1 MAYQSLY
8 RKYRPQRFGE
18 LIGQEHLTAALK
30 MAVREGRVGHAYLFS
45 GPRGTGK
52 TTTARILAKAIN
64 CLDRGDDGEP
74 CGVCENCVAITNGT
88 FADLI
93 ELDAASNTGVD
104 SIRDLIERVHL
115 GVGASTVKKA
125 YIVDEVHMLST
136 AASNAL
142 LKTLE
147 EPPDHVVFVLATT
160 NPEKVLPT
168 IRSRTQ
174 HFELTLYTVDQLVA
188 ILTDVLQ
195 REGVDADADA
205 IARIARQGC
214 GSARD
219 ALSLLDQAL
228 ASSPG
233 RLDLEQVTNAFGG
246 SAFEQRAEILE
257 AAAAEDPGAAL
268 GALSTLLDAGHEP
281 RRVAD
286 DLLHTLRDAFV
297 LTAAGNRVRVDL
309 AEDERA
315 RLAALGTRL
324 GNSLLVRSL
333 ESLGHA
339 VADMRGTDATDPR
352 LTLEIALVRIARRDT
367 SPPIYALIDRIER
380 LEQALAGG
388 PLPST
393 TQSTPTPHVER
404 PARSVARPTP
414 GAETLPV
421 ASVASAGSAPA
432 DVAAQTPAPTGPAP
446 TLGAL
451 RRKRAKESS
460 SSTTE
465 PSVPADPLPEP
476 LPGVTTAPL
485 ASPSGALELDD
496 VIVAWAAVLPTLP
509 MSTRTAVQEAQPIA
523 IEGDVVVFGVSP
535 RAYERS
541 AARLRRDAPSIRAAL
556 AEHLGVGPRFSVV
569 SDESLSDSLTS
580 RMPGA
585 LGEAVAGEPPPSP
598 PADEPEEI
606 VDLEELVDAP
616 KAEAAVDSV
625 SRLQND
631 FGATVVDEIPRN

>member
-1 MAYQSLY
+1 M
-8 RKYRPQRFGE
+8 
-18 LIGQEHLTAALK
+18 
-30 MAVREGRVGHAYLFS
+30 
-45 GPRGTGK
+45 
-52 TTTARILAKAIN
+52 
-64 CLDRGDDGEP
+64 
-74 CGVCENCVAITNGT
+74 
-88 FADLI
+88 
-93 ELDAASNTGVD
+93 
-104 SIRDLIERVHL
+104 
-115 GVGASTVKKA
+115 KKV

-174 HFELTLYTVDQLVA
+174 HFELTLYTVDQLIK
-188 ILTDVLQ
+188 ILTDVLA

-205 IARIARQGC
+205 IARIARQGG

-233 RLDLEQVTNAFGG
+233 RLDLEQVSNAFGG
-246 SAFEQRAEILE
+246 SAFEQRVEILE
-257 AAAAEDPGAAL
+257 AAAAEDPGTTLAV
-268 GALSTLLDAGHEP
+268 LSTLLDTGHEP

-309 AEDERA
+309 TEEEQA
-315 RLAALGTRL
+315 RLRALGTHL
-324 GNSLLVRSL
+324 GNALLVRAL

-367 SPPIYALIDRIER
+367 APPIHTLVDRIER

-388 PLPST
+388 APLATATASPATQRATRPPSRPT
-393 TQSTPTPHVER
+393 AAPETP
-404 PARSVARPTP
+404 AARPSPDAAAPTSDAQP
-414 GAETLPV
+414 
-421 ASVASAGSAPA
+421 ASMPESQA
-432 DVAAQTPAPTGPAP
+432 TGPAP
-446 TLGAL
+446 TLGAI
-451 RRKRAKESS
+451 RRKARAKDAPAPDEPP
-460 SSTTE
+460 TTPE
-465 PSVPADPLPEP
+465 PTVPEGAEVVPAADKGPL
-476 LPGVTTAPL
+476 L
-485 ASPSGALELDD
+485 LDD

-509 MSTRTAVQEAQPIA
+509 MSTRSAVQEAQPIA
-523 IEGDVVVFGVSP
+523 IEDDVVVFGVSP
-535 RAYERS
+535 RAFDRS

-569 SDESLSDSLTS
+569 RDESLTDSLTA
-580 RMPGA
+580 RAPGGSGA
-585 LGEAVAGEPPPSP
+585 PGSDEPPPP

-606 VDLEELVDAP
+606 VDLDELVDAP

-631 FGATVVDEIPRN
+631 FGATVVDEIPRT

>member
-18 LIGQEHLTAALK
+18 LVGQEHLTAALK
-30 MAVREGRVGHAYLFS
+30 VAVREGRVGHAYLFS

-64 CLDRGDDGEP
+64 CLARCDDGEP
-74 CGVCENCVAITNGT
+74 CGECDNCVAIANGT

-115 GVGASTVKKA
+115 GVGASTVKKV

-188 ILTDVLQ
+188 ILSDVLH

-205 IARIARQGC
+205 IARIARQGG

-219 ALSLLDQAL
+219 VLSLLDQAL

-233 RLDLEQVTNAFGG
+233 RLDLDHVTSAFGG
-246 SAFEQRAEILE
+246 SAFEQRAVVLE
-257 AAAAEDPGAAL
+257 AAATEDPGTAL
-268 GALSTLLDAGHEP
+268 AALSTLLDSGHEP

-309 AEDERA
+309 TEDEQA
-315 RLAALGTRL
+315 RLRALGSQL
-324 GNSLLVRSL
+324 GNSLLVRAL
-333 ESLGHA
+333 ETLGHA

-352 LTLEIALVRIARRDT
+352 LTLEIALVRIARRDST
-367 SPPIYALIDRIER
+367 PPIQSLIDRVER
-380 LEQALAGG
+380 LEEAGPAG
-388 PLPST
+388 APAGVVAPAPRSDRPVG
-393 TQSTPTPHVER
+393 SPGTPT
-404 PARSVARPTP
+404 ATPT
-414 GAETLPV
+414 E
-421 ASVASAGSAPA
+421 SAT
-432 DVAAQTPAPTGPAP
+432 AATGPAP
-446 TLGAL
+446 TVGAL
-451 RRKRAKESS
+451 RRKARATASPPPATS
-460 SSTTE
+460 E
-465 PSVPADPLPEP
+465 PEAAGPEP
-476 LPGVTTAPL
+476 DVLEASAPEE
-485 ASPSGALELDD
+485 APAGAIDLDD
-496 VIVAWAAVLPTLP
+496 VIVAWAAVLPTFA
-509 MSTRTAVQEAQPIA
+509 MSTRSAVQEAQPIA
-523 IEGDVVVFGVSP
+523 IEDDVVVFGVSR
-535 RAYERS
+535 RAFERS
-541 AARLRRDAPSIRAAL
+541 AARLKRDAPTIRAAL
-556 AEHLGVGPRFSVV
+556 AEHLGVGPRFRVV
-569 SDESLSDSLTS
+569 PDDSLSDSLTS
-580 RMPGA
+580 RVPSPS
-585 LGEAVAGEPPPSP
+585 EAAAPEEPPPAP
-598 PADEPEEI
+598 PPEEPEEI
-606 VDLEELVDAP
+606 IDLEELVDAP
-616 KAEAAVDSV
+616 RTEAAVDSV

-631 FGATVVDEIPRN
+631 FGATVVDEIPRT

>member
-18 LIGQEHLTAALK
+18 LIGQEHLTAALR

-64 CLDRGDDGEP
+64 CLNRGDDGEP
-74 CGVCENCVAITNGT
+74 CGACENCVAIASGT

-104 SIRDLIERVHL
+104 AIRDLIERVHL
-115 GVGASTVKKA
+115 GVGASTMKKV

-147 EPPDHVVFVLATT
+147 EPPEHVVFVLATT

-174 HFELTLYTVDQLVA
+174 HFELTLYTIDQLVA
-188 ILTDVLQ
+188 ILADVLE
-195 REGVDADADA
+195 REEVEADADA
-205 IARIARQGC
+205 VSRIARQGG

-228 ASSPG
+228 ASSPR
-233 RLDLEQVTNAFGG
+233 RLDLEQVTSAFGG
-246 SAFEQRAEILE
+246 SAFEQRAGILE
-257 AAAAEDPGAAL
+257 AVAAEDVGTAL
-268 GALSTLLDAGHEP
+268 AALSTLLDTGHEP

-297 LTAAGNRVRVDL
+297 LTAAGTQVRVDL
-309 AEDERA
+309 TEDEQA
-315 RLAALGTRL
+315 RLRALGTQL
-324 GNSLLVRSL
+324 GNPLLVRAL
-333 ESLGHA
+333 ETLGHA

-352 LTLEIALVRIARRDT
+352 LTLEIALVRIARRET
-367 SPPIYALIDRIER
+367 APPIHALVDRVER
-380 LEQALAGG
+380 LEQALVGGAPVTPPVVTAGPPPETRSAAPDRATG
-388 PLPST
+388 ST
-393 TQSTPTPHVER
+393 GSSE
-404 PARSVARPTP
+404 PAES
-414 GAETLPV
+414 
-421 ASVASAGSAPA
+421 SAPA
-432 DVAAQTPAPTGPAP
+432 GPAP

-451 RRKRAKESS
+451 RRKARGKES
-460 SSTTE
+460 
-465 PSVPADPLPEP
+465 PAPKAPA
-476 LPGVTTAPL
+476 PGTVTPPDAASPATAP
-485 ASPSGALELDD
+485 APTPEATAGALELDD
-496 VIVAWAAVLPTLP
+496 VIVAWAAVLPTFP
-509 MSTRTAVQEAQPIA
+509 MSTRSAVQEAHPVA
-523 IEGDVVVFGVSP
+523 IEDDVVVFGVAP
-535 RAYERS
+535 RAFDRS
-541 AARLRRDAPSIRAAL
+541 AARLKRDAPTIRAAL
-556 AEHLGVGPRFSVV
+556 AEHLGVGPRFRVV
-569 SDESLSDSLTS
+569 KEESLTDSLTS
-580 RMPGA
+580 RGPLRA
-585 LGEAVAGEPPPSP
+585 GEAPVEEPPPPPSP
-598 PADEPEEI
+598 DAADEPEEI
-606 VDLEELVDAP
+606 VDLTELVDAP

-631 FGATVVDEIPRN
+631 FGATVVDEIPRT

>member
-64 CLDRGDDGEP
+64 CLDRGADGEP
-74 CGVCENCVAITNGT
+74 CGVCENCVAIANGT

-104 SIRDLIERVHL
+104 AIRDLIERVHL
-115 GVGASTVKKA
+115 GVGASTMKKV

-174 HFELTLYTVDQLVA
+174 HFELTLYTVEQLVA

-205 IARIARQGC
+205 IARIARQGG

-233 RLDLEQVTNAFGG
+233 RLDLDQVTNAFGG

-257 AAAAEDPGAAL
+257 AAAAEDPGTALAAL
-268 GALSTLLDAGHEP
+268 SVLLDTGHEP

-309 AEDERA
+309 TEDEQA
-315 RLAALGTRL
+315 RLRTLGTQL
-324 GNSLLVRSL
+324 GNALLVRAL

-367 SPPIYALIDRIER
+367 APPIHALVDRIER
-380 LEQALAGG
+380 LEQASAGA
-388 PLPST
+388 PPPST
-393 TQSTPTPHVER
+393 PPPTPRAAR
-404 PARSVARPTP
+404 PVARTAPPVEAPTEVP
-414 GAETLPV
+414 DTPDVTE
-421 ASVASAGSAPA
+421 AGAPA
-432 DVAAQTPAPTGPAP
+432 DATAETSAPTGPAP

-460 SSTTE
+460 PEASA
-465 PSVPADPLPEP
+465 PADPPPEP
-476 LPGVTTAPL
+476 PPGPTAAPP
-485 ASPSGALELDD
+485 ASPSAVLELDD

-523 IEGDVVVFGVSP
+523 IEDDVVVFGVLP
-535 RAYERS
+535 RAYDRS

-569 SDESLSDSLTS
+569 RDESLSDSLTS
-580 RMPGA
+580 RVPGGS
-585 LGEAVAGEPPPSP
+585 GEPAAEEPPPA
-598 PADEPEEI
+598 PAPDEPEEI

-631 FGATVVDEIPRN
+631 FGATVVDEIPRT

>member
-64 CLDRGDDGEP
+64 CLHRGDDGEP
-74 CGVCENCVAITNGT
+74 CGECANCVAIANGT

-104 SIRDLIERVHL
+104 AIRDLIERVHL
-115 GVGASTVKKA
+115 GVGATTVKKV

-188 ILTDVLQ
+188 ILTDVLA

-205 IARIARQGC
+205 IGRIARQGG

-228 ASSPG
+228 AARPG
-233 RLDLEQVTNAFGG
+233 RLDLDQVASAFGG
-246 SAFEQRAEILE
+246 SAFEQRAGILE
-257 AAAAEDPGAAL
+257 AVATEDLGSAL
-268 GALSTLLDAGHEP
+268 ALLSTLLDTGHEP

-286 DLLHTLRDAFV
+286 DLLLSLRDAFV
-297 LTAAGNRVRVDL
+297 LTAAGDRVRVDL
-309 AEDERA
+309 TEDEQA
-315 RLAALGTRL
+315 RLRSIGTQL
-324 GNSLLVRSL
+324 GNAVLVRAL
-333 ESLGHA
+333 ETLGHA

-367 SPPIYALIDRIER
+367 TPPIHALVDRIER

-388 PLPST
+388 ASVPMPSSPTPVAPPTPSVPGSGPVVSDAQAEPST
-393 TQSTPTPHVER
+393 PP
-404 PARSVARPTP
+404 
-414 GAETLPV
+414 
-421 ASVASAGSAPA
+421 
-432 DVAAQTPAPTGPAP
+432 GPAP

-451 RRKRAKESS
+451 RRKAQAKDAPAP
-460 SSTTE
+460 E
-465 PSVPADPLPEP
+465 PSASDNAPPESP
-476 LPGVTTAPL
+476 PTTP
-485 ASPSGALELDD
+485 SPVSPPERSAGSLELDD
-496 VIVAWAAVLPTLP
+496 VIVAWAAVLPTFP
-509 MSTRTAVQEAQPIA
+509 MSTRSAVQVAQPIA
-523 IEGDVVVFGVSP
+523 IEDDVVVFGVAP
-535 RAYERS
+535 RAFDRS
-541 AARLRRDAPSIRAAL
+541 AARLKRDAPTIRAAL
-556 AEHLGVGPRFSVV
+556 AERLGVGPRFRVV
-569 SDESLSDSLTS
+569 PDESLTDSLTS
-580 RMPGA
+580 RGPRP
-585 LGEAVAGEPPPSP
+585 AGDAPAEEPPPPPSP
-598 PADEPEEI
+598 EAADGPEEI
-606 VDLEELVDAP
+606 VDLTELVDAP
-616 KAEAAVDSV
+616 KADAAVDSV

-631 FGATVVDEIPRN
+631 FGATVVDEIPRT

>member
-1 MAYQSLY
+1 MSYQSLY

-64 CLDRGDDGEP
+64 CLNRGDDGEP
-74 CGVCENCVAITNGT
+74 CGECESCVAIANGT
-88 FADLI
+88 YADLI

-104 SIRDLIERVHL
+104 AIRDLIERVHL
-115 GVGASTVKKA
+115 GVGATTVKKV

-188 ILTDVLQ
+188 ILTDVLA
-195 REGVDADADA
+195 REGVEADADA
-205 IARIARQGC
+205 IARIARQGG

-233 RLDLEQVTNAFGG
+233 RLDLEQVTSAFGG
-246 SAFEQRAEILE
+246 SAFEQRAGILE
-257 AAAAEDPGAAL
+257 AVATEDLGTAL
-268 GALSTLLDAGHEP
+268 ALLSTLLDTGHEP

-286 DLLHTLRDAFV
+286 DLLLTLRDAFV
-297 LTAAGNRVRVDL
+297 LTAAGDRVRVDL
-309 AEDERA
+309 TEDEQA
-315 RLAALGTRL
+315 RLRSIGTQL
-324 GNSLLVRSL
+324 GNAVLVRAL
-333 ESLGHA
+333 ETLGHA

-367 SPPIYALIDRIER
+367 TPPIHALVDRIER

-388 PLPST
+388 ASVPAPST
-393 TQSTPTPHVER
+393 PTRVSTPTPSIPDPE
-404 PARSVARPTP
+404 
-414 GAETLPV
+414 PV
-421 ASVASAGSAPA
+421 ASDVPA
-432 DVAAQTPAPTGPAP
+432 EPSTPPGPAP

-451 RRKRAKESS
+451 RRKARAKDAP
-460 SSTTE
+460 E
-465 PSVPADPLPEP
+465 PSTSDSAPPETPPPPSPEP
-476 LPGVTTAPL
+476 PP
-485 ASPSGALELDD
+485 ASSAGALELDD
-496 VIVAWAAVLPTLP
+496 VIVAWAAVLPTFP
-509 MSTRTAVQEAQPIA
+509 MSTRSAVQEAQPIA
-523 IEGDVVVFGVSP
+523 IEDDVVVFGVAP
-535 RAYERS
+535 RAFDRS
-541 AARLRRDAPSIRAAL
+541 AARLKRDAPTIRAAL
-556 AEHLGVGPRFSVV
+556 AEHLGVGPRFRVV
-569 SDESLSDSLTS
+569 PDESLTDSLTS
-580 RMPGA
+580 RGPRP
-585 LGEAVAGEPPPSP
+585 AGDEPAEEPPPP
-598 PADEPEEI
+598 PPPEAADEPEEI
-606 VDLEELVDAP
+606 VDLTELVDAP

-631 FGATVVDEIPRN
+631 FGATVVDEIPRT

>member
-64 CLDRGDDGEP
+64 CLNRGDDGEP
-74 CGVCENCVAITNGT
+74 CGECENCIAIASGT

-104 SIRDLIERVHL
+104 AIRDLIERVHL
-115 GVGASTVKKA
+115 GVGASTVKKV

-174 HFELTLYTVDQLVA
+174 HFELTLYTVDQLIA

-205 IARIARQGC
+205 IARIARQGG

-228 ASSPG
+228 AASPG
-233 RLDLEQVTNAFGG
+233 RLDLEQVSSAFGG
-246 SAFEQRAEILE
+246 SGFEQRAEILE
-257 AAAAEDPGAAL
+257 AVAAEEVGTAL
-268 GALSTLLDAGHEP
+268 AALSTLLDTGHEP

-286 DLLHTLRDAFV
+286 DLLQTLRDAFV

-309 AEDERA
+309 TEDEQA
-315 RLAALGTRL
+315 RLRALGTHL
-324 GNSLLVRSL
+324 GNSLLVRAL
-333 ESLGHA
+333 ETLGHA

-352 LTLEIALVRIARRDT
+352 LTLELALVRIARRDT
-367 SPPIYALIDRIER
+367 TPPIHALVDRIER
-380 LEQALAGG
+380 LEQGLAGG
-388 PLPST
+388 APPAGA
-393 TQSTPTPHVER
+393 
-404 PARSVARPTP
+404 PAREPKALDAESPPVTTTP
-414 GAETLPV
+414 EAT
-421 ASVASAGSAPA
+421 APE
-432 DVAAQTPAPTGPAP
+432 VAAPEVAAPEATAPTGPAP
-446 TLGAL
+446 TLGAI
-451 RRKRAKESS
+451 RRKARGEEAPPAESAES
-460 SSTTE
+460 AE
-465 PSVPADPLPEP
+465 PVEAPVVSAP
-476 LPGVTTAPL
+476 APL
-485 ASPSGALELDD
+485 HDAPPAAASPGALSLDD
-496 VIVAWAAVLPTLP
+496 VIVAWAAVLPTFP
-509 MSTRTAVQEAQPIA
+509 MSTRSAVQDAQPIA
-523 IEGDVVVFGVSP
+523 IKDDVVVFGVNP
-535 RAYERS
+535 RAYDRS
-541 AARLRRDAPSIRAAL
+541 AARLKRDAPAIRAAL

-569 SDESLSDSLTS
+569 KDESLSDSLTS
-580 RMPGA
+580 RGPRPAGA
-585 LGEAVAGEPPPSP
+585 DPAEEPPPAP
-598 PADEPEEI
+598 PPEAVDEPEEI
-606 VDLEELVDAP
+606 VDLTELVDAP

-625 SRLQND
+625 LRLQND
-631 FGATVVDEIPRN
+631 FGATVVDEIPRT

>member
-1 MAYQSLY
+1 VSYQSLY

-64 CLDRGDDGEP
+64 CLNRGDDGEP
-74 CGVCENCVAITNGT
+74 CGECENCVAIAGGT

-104 SIRDLIERVHL
+104 AIRDLIERVHL
-115 GVGASTVKKA
+115 GVGASTVKKV

-174 HFELTLYTVDQLVA
+174 HFELTLYTVDQLIE

-205 IARIARQGC
+205 IARIARQGG

-233 RLDLEQVTNAFGG
+233 RLDLAQVTSAFGG
-246 SAFEQRAEILE
+246 SGFEQRAGILE
-257 AAAAEDPGAAL
+257 AVAAEDAGAAL
-268 GALSTLLDAGHEP
+268 AALSILLDTGHEP

-286 DLLHTLRDAFV
+286 DLLQTLRDAFV
-297 LTAAGNRVRVDL
+297 LTAAGNQVRVDL
-309 AEDERA
+309 TEDEQA
-315 RLAALGTRL
+315 RLRALGTHL
-324 GNSLLVRSL
+324 GNSLLVRAL
-333 ESLGHA
+333 ETLGHA

-352 LTLEIALVRIARRDT
+352 LTLEIALVRISRRDT
-367 SPPIYALIDRIER
+367 TPPIHALVDRIER
-380 LEQALAGG
+380 LEQSLGG
-388 PLPST
+388 GAPVVGGS
-393 TQSTPTPHVER
+393 
-404 PARSVARPTP
+404 AAAAP
-414 GAETLPV
+414 GA
-421 ASVASAGSAPA
+421 SAPA
-432 DVAAQTPAPTGPAP
+432 VGGSEPEAGEPEATSEPTAPTGPAP

-451 RRKRAKESS
+451 RRQARGEAAPPAAPVDAPV
-460 SSTTE
+460 E
-465 PSVPADPLPEP
+465 PSPTSAPVPTPPATE
-476 LPGVTTAPL
+476 APATPAAL
-485 ASPSGALELDD
+485 ALDD
-496 VIVAWAAVLPTLP
+496 VIVAWAAVLPTFA
-509 MSTRTAVQEAQPIA
+509 MSTRSAVQDAQPIA
-523 IEGDVVVFGVSP
+523 IEDDVVVFGVNP
-535 RAYERS
+535 RAYDRS
-541 AARLRRDAPSIRAAL
+541 AARLKRDAPAIRAAL
-556 AEHLGVGPRFSVV
+556 AEHLGVGPRFRVV
-569 SDESLSDSLTS
+569 KDESLSDSLTS
-580 RMPGA
+580 RGPKP
-585 LGEAVAGEPPPSP
+585 AGTGPAEEPPPP
-598 PADEPEEI
+598 PPPEAADEPEEI
-606 VDLEELVDAP
+606 IDLTELVDAP

-625 SRLQND
+625 LRLQND
-631 FGATVVDEIPRN
+631 FGATVVDEIPRT

>member
-64 CLDRGDDGEP
+64 CLNRGDDGEP
-74 CGVCENCVAITNGT
+74 CGECENCVAIAGGT

-104 SIRDLIERVHL
+104 AIRDLIERVHL
-115 GVGASTVKKA
+115 GVGASTVKKV

-174 HFELTLYTVDQLVA
+174 HFELTLYTVDQLIA

-205 IARIARQGC
+205 IARIARQGG

-228 ASSPG
+228 AASPG
-233 RLDLEQVTNAFGG
+233 RLDLEQVSSAFGG
-246 SAFEQRAEILE
+246 SGFEQRAEILE
-257 AAAAEDPGAAL
+257 AVAAEEVGTAL
-268 GALSTLLDAGHEP
+268 AALSTLLDTGHEP

-286 DLLHTLRDAFV
+286 DLLQTLRDAFV

-309 AEDERA
+309 TEDEQA
-315 RLAALGTRL
+315 RLRALGTHL
-324 GNSLLVRSL
+324 GNSLLVRAL
-333 ESLGHA
+333 ETLGHA

-367 SPPIYALIDRIER
+367 TPPIHALVDRIER

-388 PLPST
+388 AP
-393 TQSTPTPHVER
+393 
-404 PARSVARPTP
+404 PA
-414 GAETLPV
+414 G
-421 ASVASAGSAPA
+421 ASAREPRALDAKAPPVTTTPE
-432 DVAAQTPAPTGPAP
+432 VAAPEVAAPEATDPTGPAP
-446 TLGAL
+446 TLGAI
-451 RRKRAKESS
+451 RRKARGKEAPPVESA
-460 SSTTE
+460 E
-465 PSVPADPLPEP
+465 PVEAPVVSAPAPPHD
-476 LPGVTTAPL
+476 TAPAA
-485 ASPSGALELDD
+485 ASPGALSLDD
-496 VIVAWAAVLPTLP
+496 VIVAWAAVLPTFP
-509 MSTRTAVQEAQPIA
+509 MSTRSAVQDAQPIA
-523 IEGDVVVFGVSP
+523 IKDDVVVFGVNP
-535 RAYERS
+535 RAYDRS
-541 AARLRRDAPSIRAAL
+541 AARLKRDAPAIRAAL

-569 SDESLSDSLTS
+569 KDESLSDSLTS
-580 RMPGA
+580 RGPRP
-585 LGEAVAGEPPPSP
+585 AGDDAAEEPPPAP
-598 PADEPEEI
+598 PPEAVDEPEEI
-606 VDLEELVDAP
+606 VDLTELVDAP

-625 SRLQND
+625 LRLQND
-631 FGATVVDEIPRN
+631 FGATVVDEIPRT